1 MESYLNKATPKKRPK
16 KRLEKRL
23 ENSVRLDWGGV
34 LALDRRLLDL
44 TLREQYLDA
53 LADFGGMSPIS
64 VDAYLDDAER
74 MSVSLEGLVMGPPQV
89 SFENS
94 TGFNQNLMV
103 RMSILAGE
111 YKLVVQL
118 PGSPK
123 RVVESFTITEAMGYR
138 VEAPL
143 SLRTRRPKNSRYT
156 LLELDLASVVEFSN
170 NLGPTEYVRIVLGRR
185 LQQFMGYMR
194 AYQRTY
200 SLGRFVM
207 DDYYPLSPEQFMVRT
222 QVAPWGQSKESPR
235 YGDGGVMV
243 FMKLGIDLLP
253 GRDPGLDVDIPYP
266 IAEDATGLP
275 GALILV
281 PDINDL
287 GAGDYRE
294 VLKTFSLPNG
304 YEFVPGTPKPGV
316 DLVVPGSWEPKQ
328 QAVALEPAFA
338 NVISGQRLPFTV
350 TGAGALSATN
360 LTRPAAT
367 GTFNGAVYSPR
378 AVASFAE
385 QQQMVLVTAPAET
398 GVEGG
403 RHALVIESARAM
415 HAAPRTATWVQ
426 GDDPI
431 ELHATSVDFGPLE
444 WSLEEAAHPL
454 GGESRFQK
462 LDEALGKLED
472 KGDGRATFTPNPPG
486 GNPGFFTVQRL
497 RCTNLIT
504 KESVESAV
512 VIIRFHPSLTMQ
524 PFHVAQAQSL
534 QPTRFKVVEDGNP
547 AVTWTV
553 YGEGTF
559 EGNVYMPPESPQLP
573 IAVVTASDG
582 VARTGYSI
590 VEFSEGRQSATGGL
604 LSWEAIS
611 TFELRALGAP
621 KCFANGWQQIEVE
634 VKVAAAD
641 DHNGQPVEISDADL
655 ATLKFFNTYNN
666 NEVAFLAPYSEAMGA
681 DEKDHAKSEGV
692 EKDWAVNRDANNI
705 NRQVSSSG
713 KSNKPLAAR
722 LRRFY
727 FHCQAPGTLEVYAY
741 IQNTVTGKEVTSEKL
756 ANGKLELTGL
766 RVPSF
771 TQEQYSLKRTRV
783 TGDASPSPGDSFAYI
798 DHSTDNWLLEHVL
811 DGGHITKFARLYI
824 SDADNKSGVRWS
836 WKPMLESDPD
846 YSPPVPDDDFVS
858 YTGFSFTSLDNSIQD
873 KLVYDGLLY
882 RMAKHRDYSLL
893 NAVPGTRP
901 GAGQLMI
908 TLRRDTGF
916 VFAIEGEGRGYRQ
929 ALEKDLIVTLLD
941 ENGNSHPLTFT
952 FAVTAEEE
960 REGITHRD
968 VLKLSIR

>member
-1 MESYLNKATPKKRPK
+1 MESYLNKATPQ
-16 KRLEKRL
+16 KRL
-23 ENSVRLDWGGV
+23 ENSVRLGWGGV

-44 TLREQYLDA
+44 ALREQYLAA
-53 LADFGGMSPIS
+53 LADFGAMPPIS
-64 VDAYLDDAER
+64 VDAYLDEAER
-74 MSVSLEGLVMGPPQV
+74 ISVSLEGLVLGAPQV

-94 TGFNQNLMV
+94 TGFSEALML

-111 YKLVVQL
+111 YKRVIQL

-143 SLRTRRPKNSRYT
+143 ALRTRRPKNSRYT
-156 LLELDLASVVEFSN
+156 LLELDLASAVEFST
-170 NLGPTEYVRIVLGRR
+170 NLGPTEYARVMLGRR
-185 LQQFMGYMR
+185 LQQFIGYMR

-200 SLGRFVM
+200 SLGKFVM

-222 QVAPWGQSKESPR
+222 KLAPWGQSEGSPR
-235 YGDGGVMV
+235 HGDGGVMV

-253 GRDPGLDVDIPYP
+253 GWQPDPGVGFPYP
-266 IAEDATGLP
+266 IAEGATGLP

-304 YEFVPGTPKPGV
+304 YEFVSGTPKPGV
-316 DLVVPGSWEPKQ
+316 DLVVPGSWQQNQ

-338 NVISGQRLPFTV
+338 NVVSGRPLPFTV
-350 TGAGALSATN
+350 TGAGALSAIN

-385 QQQMVLVTAPAET
+385 DQQMVLVTAPAET
-398 GVEGG
+398 GGEGG
-403 RHALVIESARAM
+403 RHALVIESARPM
-415 HAAPRTATWVQ
+415 HAAPRAATWVQ

-431 ELHATSVDFGPLE
+431 ELRATSVDDGQLQ
-444 WSLEEAAHPL
+444 WSLADAVLLQEV
-454 GGESRFQK
+454 GGETRFQA
-462 LDEALGKLED
+462 LDEVLGKLED

-486 GNPGFFTVQRL
+486 GNPGFFKVQRL
-497 RCTNLIT
+497 RCTNQRT
-504 KESVESAV
+504 GDSVESAV
-512 VIIRFHPSLTMQ
+512 VIVRFYPGLNVD

-534 QPTRFKVVEDGNP
+534 QPTPFKVVEDENP

-553 YGEGTF
+553 YGEGKF

-590 VEFSEGRQSATGGL
+590 VEFSEGRQSATAGL

-611 TFELRALGAP
+611 TFELRALEAP
-621 KCFANGWQQIEVE
+621 KCFANGWQQILVE
-634 VKVAAAD
+634 VKVAAAN
-641 DHNGQPVEISDADL
+641 DHNDQPVEISDSDL
-655 ATLKFFNTYNN
+655 ATLKFFNAYNN

-681 DEKDHAKSEGV
+681 DNKYHAKSEGA
-692 EKDWAVNRDANNI
+692 EKDWAVNRDENNI
-705 NRQVSSSG
+705 NRQVSASDEN
-713 KSNKPLAAR
+713 NKPLAAR
-722 LRRFY
+722 ERRFY
-727 FHCQAPGTLEVYAY
+727 FHCRMPGTLEVYAY
-741 IQNTVTGKEVTSEKL
+741 IQNTVTGKAVTSK
-756 ANGKLELTGL
+756 NFGDKGKLELTGL
-766 RVPSF
+766 KVPSF
-771 TQEQYSLKRTRV
+771 TLEQYSLKRTRIP
-783 TGDASPSPGDSFAYI
+783 GEASPSPGDSFAYI

-811 DGGHITKFARLYI
+811 DGGHITKFSRLFI
-824 SDADNKSGVRWS
+824 DDGDNKSCVRWS
-836 WKPMLESDPD
+836 WKPRLESDPD
-846 YSPPVPDDDFVS
+846 WSPPIPDDDFVS

-882 RMAKHRDYSLL
+882 RMAKHRRYSLL
-893 NAVPGTRP
+893 DAVPGKGP
-901 GAGQLMI
+901 GKGQLMI

-916 VFAIEGEGRGYRQ
+916 VFAIEEEGRGYRQ

-941 ENGNSHPLTFT
+941 ENGNSHPLTFA

>member
-1 MESYLNKATPKKRPK
+1 MESYLNKATPKKR
-16 KRLEKRL
+16 L
-23 ENSVRLDWGGV
+23 ENSVRQGWGGV

-44 TLREQYLDA
+44 VLREQYLDA
-53 LADFGGMSPIS
+53 LADFGAMPPIS

-74 MSVSLEGLVMGPPQV
+74 ISVSLEGLVLGAPQV

-94 TGFNQNLMV
+94 TGFSEALML

-111 YKLVVQL
+111 YKRVVQL

-143 SLRTRRPKNSRYT
+143 ALRTRRPKNSRYT
-156 LLELDLASVVEFSN
+156 LLELDLASAVAFST
-170 NLGPTEYVRIVLGRR
+170 NLGPTEYARVMLGRR
-185 LQQFMGYMR
+185 LQQFIGYMR

-222 QVAPWGQSKESPR
+222 QLAPWGQSEGSPR
-235 YGDGGVMV
+235 HGDGGVMV

-253 GRDPGLDVDIPYP
+253 GGQPDPGVGFPYP
-266 IAEDATGLP
+266 IAEGATGLP

-304 YEFVPGTPKPGV
+304 YKFVTGTPKPGV
-316 DLVVPGSWEPKQ
+316 DLVVPGSWQ
-328 QAVALEPAFA
+328 QNQLAVTLEPAFA
-338 NVISGQRLPFTV
+338 NVVSGRSLPFTV

-385 QQQMVLVTAPAET
+385 DQQMVLVTAPAET
-398 GVEGG
+398 GGEGG

-415 HAAPRTATWVQ
+415 HAAPRAATWVQ

-431 ELHATSVDFGPLE
+431 ELRATSVDDGQLQ
-444 WSLEEAAHPL
+444 WSLAGAVLLQEAAHPL
-454 GGESRFQK
+454 GGGSRFQA
-462 LDEALGKLED
+462 LDDALGELEHL
-472 KGDGRATFTPNPPG
+472 GGGRATFTPNPPG
-486 GNPGFFTVQRL
+486 GNPGYFKVQRL
-497 RCTNLIT
+497 RCTNLRT
-504 KESVESAV
+504 GDSVESAV
-512 VIIRFHPSLTMQ
+512 VIIRFYPSLIMD

-534 QPTRFKVVEDGNP
+534 QPTPFKVVDDDNP

-553 YGEGTF
+553 YGEGKF

-590 VEFSEGRQSATGGL
+590 VEFSEGRQSATAGL

-611 TFELRALGAP
+611 TFELRALSAP

-655 ATLKFFNTYNN
+655 ATLKFFNTYNH

-681 DEKDHAKSEGV
+681 DNKYHAKSEGA

-705 NRQVSSSG
+705 SRQVSLSDE
-713 KSNKPLAAR
+713 SNEPLAAR
-722 LRRFY
+722 VRRFY
-727 FHCQAPGTLEVYAY
+727 FHCQTPGTLEVYAY

-756 ANGKLELTGL
+756 ANGKLELAGL

-783 TGDASPSPGDSFAYI
+783 TGDTSPSPGDSFAYV

-811 DGGHITKFARLYI
+811 DGGHITKFARLFI

-846 YSPPVPDDDFVS
+846 WSSPIADDDFVS
-858 YTGFSFTSLDNSIQD
+858 YTGFSFTSVDNSIQD

-882 RMAKHRDYSLL
+882 RMAKHRGYSLL
-893 NAVPGTRP
+893 DAVPGTRP

-916 VFAIEGEGRGYRQ
+916 VFAIQDEGRGYRQ

-941 ENGNSHPLTFT
+941 ENGNSHPLTFA
-952 FAVTAEEE
+952 FAVTAEEA

>member
-1 MESYLNKATPKKRPK
+1 MESDLNKATTQNRQ
-16 KRLEKRL
+16 
-23 ENSVRLDWGGV
+23 ENSVRQGWGGV

-44 TLREQYLDA
+44 VLREQYLDA
-53 LADFGGMSPIS
+53 LADFGAMPPIS

-74 MSVSLEGLVMGPPQV
+74 ISVSLEGLVLGAPQV

-94 TGFNQNLMV
+94 TGFSEALML

-111 YKLVVQL
+111 YKRVVQL

-123 RVVESFTITEAMGYR
+123 RVVESFTITQAMGYR

-143 SLRTRRPKNSRYT
+143 ALQARRPKNSRYT
-156 LLELDLASVVEFSN
+156 LLELDLAGAVAFST
-170 NLGPTEYVRIVLGRR
+170 NLGPTEYARVMLGRR
-185 LQQFMGYMR
+185 LQQFIGNMR

-222 QVAPWGQSKESPR
+222 QVAPWGQSEGGPR
-235 YGDGGVMV
+235 HGDGGVMV

-253 GRDPGLDVDIPYP
+253 GGQPDPGVGFPYP
-266 IAEDATGLP
+266 IAEGATGLP

-287 GAGDYRE
+287 RAGDYRE

-304 YEFVPGTPKPGV
+304 YTFVPGTPKPGV
-316 DLVVPGSWEPKQ
+316 DLVVPGSWQ
-328 QAVALEPAFA
+328 QNNQAVTLEPAFA
-338 NVISGQRLPFTV
+338 SVVSGRSFPFTV

-360 LTRPAAT
+360 LTRPAVT

-385 QQQMVLVTAPAET
+385 DQQMVLVTAPAET
-398 GVEGG
+398 GGEGG
-403 RHALVIESARAM
+403 RHALVIETARAM
-415 HAAPRTATWVQ
+415 HAAPRAATWVQ

-431 ELHATSVDFGPLE
+431 ELRATSVDDGQLQ
-444 WSLEEAAHPL
+444 WSLVDAVLLPNTEERS
-454 GGESRFQK
+454 GGKSWFQT
-462 LDEALGKLED
+462 LDDALGKLEHL
-472 KGDGRATFTPNPPG
+472 GDGRARFTPNPPG
-486 GNPGFFTVQRL
+486 GNAGHFQVQRL
-497 RCTNLIT
+497 RCTNLQT
-504 KESVESAV
+504 GDSVESAV
-512 VIIRFHPSLTMQ
+512 VIIKFHPGLNVE
-524 PFHVAQAQSL
+524 PFHVTQAQSL
-534 QPTRFKVVEDGNP
+534 QPTPFKVVADDDP

-553 YGEGTF
+553 CGEGEF
-559 EGNVYMPPESPQLP
+559 QGNVYMPPERPQLP
-573 IAVVTASDG
+573 IAVVKASDG

-590 VEFSEGRQSATGGL
+590 VEFSEGRQSATAGL
-604 LSWEAIS
+604 LSWEALS

-621 KCFANGWQQIEVE
+621 RCFANGWQQIEVE
-634 VKVAAAD
+634 VKVAAAN
-641 DHNGQPVEISDADL
+641 DHNDQPVEISDADL

-681 DEKDHAKSEGV
+681 DSKYHAKSEGA
-692 EKDWAVNRDANNI
+692 EKDWAVNRDANKI
-705 NRQVSSSG
+705 NRQVSLSDE
-713 KSNKPLAAR
+713 SNKPLADAR
-722 LRRFY
+722 IRRFY
-727 FHCQAPGTLEVYAY
+727 FHCQMPGTLEVYAY
-741 IQNTVTGKEVTSEKL
+741 IQNTVTGKEVISEKI
-756 ANGKLELTGL
+756 ANGKLELAGL

-783 TGDASPSPGDSFAYI
+783 AGDTSPSLGDSFAYV

-811 DGGHITKFARLYI
+811 DGGQITKFARLFI
-824 SDADNKSGVRWS
+824 NDADNKSGVRWS

-846 YSPPVPDDDFVS
+846 WSSPVADDDFVS
-858 YTGFSFTSLDNSIQD
+858 YTGFSFTSIDNSIQD

-882 RMAKHRDYSLL
+882 RMAKHRTYLLL
-893 NAVPGTRP
+893 NALPGTRP

-916 VFAIEGEGRGYRQ
+916 VFAIEGEERGYRQ

-941 ENGNSHPLTFT
+941 ENGNSHPLTFA

-968 VLKLSIR
+968 VLKLSLR